1 MAQVLQFVPPE
12 CAFDSE
18 VAAVLLAAYDKAI
31 LSLHD
36 KGQPSLV
43 REIIA
48 KRIIEI
54 GAGGERDPDK
64 LCEAA
69 LARLGIISA

>member
-1 MAQVLQFVPPE
+1 MAQVLQFVPPA

-31 LSLHD
+31 LGLND

-64 LCEAA
+64 LCETA
-69 LARLGIISA
+69 LARLGIIPA